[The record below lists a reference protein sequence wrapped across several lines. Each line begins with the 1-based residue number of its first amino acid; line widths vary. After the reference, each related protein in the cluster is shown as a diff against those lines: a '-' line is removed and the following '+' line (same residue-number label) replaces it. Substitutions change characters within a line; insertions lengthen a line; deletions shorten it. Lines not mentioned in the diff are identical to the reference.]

1 MKKWIICCTVLIFL
15 CGCAEH
21 RTQALYDKLS
31 EDYLI
36 KYQKFNSNENI
47 EISVELIDRE
57 TKERKIYIIYDVM
70 RKENCCILFYNE
82 NPEIP
87 IKRFYAK
94 EPETIYY
101 EEKAEYLP
109 YLDKLEKEYKGFL
122 KSYDTSSQQLLN
134 LSKNIEKYAETIK
147 NN

>member
-1 MKKWIICCTVLIFL
+1 MCCVLSIFL
-15 CGCAEH
+15 CACAEN
-21 RTQALYDKLS
+21 RTQALYDKLN

-47 EISVELIDRE
+47 EIVVDLIDRQ
-57 TKERKIYIIYDVM
+57 TQQRKIYIIYDVM
-70 RKENCCILFYNE
+70 NKGNRCILFYND

-87 IKRFYAK
+87 VNRFYAQ
-94 EPETIYY
+94 EPETIFY

-109 YLDKLEKEYKGFL
+109 YLDKLEKEYKKFL
-122 KSYDTSSQQLLN
+122 KSYDTSSQQLFN
-134 LSKNIEKYAETIK
+134 LTKNIEKIE